1 MRIDKFLKN
10 ARIIKRRTVG
20 KDACDGGRVSINDQV
35 AKPGDQVKP
44 GDIITIRYGDGE
56 QKVEVLECLEQVSL
70 QIADPCLPVGLRQ
83 QELLLALDR
92 R

>member
-20 KDACDGGRVSINDQV
+20 KEACDGGRISINGKV
-35 AKPGDQVKP
+35 VKAGDKVSL

-56 QKVEVLECLEQVSL
+56 QKVEVLELLEY
-70 QIADPCLPVGLRQ
+70 APK
-83 QELLLALDR
+83 DR
-92 R
+92 ATDMYREI

>member
-20 KDACDGGRVSINDQV
+20 KDACDGGRISINDTV
-35 AKPGDQVKP
+35 AKPGDQVKQ

-56 QKVEVLECLEQVSL
+56 QKVEVLELLEH
-70 QIADPCLPVGLRQ
+70 APKDKAGDMYR
-83 QELLLALDR
+83 EL
-92 R
+92 

>member
-20 KDACDGGRVSINDQV
+20 KEACDGGRISINGKV
-35 AKPGDQVKP
+35 VKAGDKVSL

-56 QKVEVLECLEQVSL
+56 QKVEVLELLEH
-70 QIADPCLPVGLRQ
+70 APK
-83 QELLLALDR
+83 DR
-92 R
+92 ATDMYREI

>member
-1 MRIDKFLKN
+1 MRIDKYLKN

-20 KDACDGGRVSINDQV
+20 KDACDGGRISINDKV

-56 QKVEVLECLEQVSL
+56 QKVEVLLCLEH
-70 QIADPCLPVGLRQ
+70 APKEKAGDMYR
-83 QELLLALDR
+83 EL
-92 R
+92 

>member
-20 KDACDGGRVSINDQV
+20 KDACDGGRVSINGKV
-35 AKPGDQVKP
+35 AKPGDQVSP

-56 QKVEVLECLEQVSL
+56 QKVEVLEILEHAPKERA
-70 QIADPCLPVGLRQ
+70 ADMYR
-83 QELLLALDR
+83 EL
-92 R
+92 

>member
-20 KDACDGGRVSINDQV
+20 KDACDGGRVSINDKV
-35 AKPGDQVKP
+35 AKPGDQVKV

-56 QKVEVLECLEQVSL
+56 QRVEVLEILEH
-70 QIADPCLPVGLRQ
+70 APK
-83 QELLLALDR
+83 DR
-92 R
+92 AAEMYREI

>member
-20 KDACDGGRVSINDQV
+20 KGACDGGRISINEKV
-35 AKPGDQVKP
+35 AKAGDRVAP

-56 QKVEVLECLEQVSL
+56 QKIEVLELLEHAPKDRA
-70 QIADPCLPVGLRQ
+70 ADMYR
-83 QELLLALDR
+83 EL
-92 R
+92 

>member
-56 QKVEVLECLEQVSL
+56 QKGGG
-70 QIADPCLPVGLRQ
+70 VGMPGTCTQGQSRRHVPGIIKQQLR
-83 QELLLALDR
+83 R
-92 R
+92 K

>member
-20 KDACDGGRVSINDQV
+20 KDACEGGRISINDKI
-35 AKPGDQVKP
+35 AKPGDQVKQ

-56 QKVEVLECLEQVSL
+56 QKVEVLEILEHVPKDR
-70 QIADPCLPVGLRQ
+70 AGDMYR
-83 QELLLALDR
+83 EL
-92 R
+92 

>member
-10 ARIIKRRTVG
+10 ARIINRRTVG

-44 GDIITIRYGDGE
+44 GYIITIRYGDGE
-56 QKVEVLECLEQVSL
+56 QKVEVLECLEH
-70 QIADPCLPVGLRQ
+70 APKDKAGDMYR
-83 QELLLALDR
+83 EL
-92 R
+92 